1 MNTKIL
7 ACALVATGLLC
18 GSTLPA
24 LAQAG
29 QGRGPVLSQEDRTA
43 VMDSIRDEMTQLR
56 SDLQAAQKAAVEA
69 ALSKDATEA
78 DIQAKVDAVA
88 KIQTKMA
95 ITYWK
100 AVKKVVKFTDE
111 QTSQMKETPMRGYMT
126 LFGGGFFGAGGRGG
140 RGGRA
145 GGAQQ

>member
-7 ACALVATGLLC
+7 ASTLLAAGLLC
-18 GSTLPA
+18 GSTIQS
-24 LAQAG
+24 LAQAA
-29 QGRGPVLSQEDRTA
+29 GRGPILSQEDRTA
-43 VMDSIRDEMTQLR
+43 VMNSVRDEMTQLR
-56 SDLQAAQKAAVEA
+56 ADLQAAQKAAVEA

-78 DIQAKVDAVA
+78 DIQAKVEAVA

-95 ITYWK
+95 IAHCK
-100 AVKKVVKFTDE
+100 AVKKNVKFTDE

-126 LFGGGFFGAGGRGG
+126 LFGGGFFGAGR

-145 GGAQQ
+145 GGAAQQ